1 MRKMRTAEEMV
12 EYCEEKGTAGEWG
25 RILKKHF
32 MPIEGILKK
41 NEYVICCFAATQYVT
56 VYGDEPREY
65 VYALTDRRLL
75 IGRKGRGCYKLYSTL
90 YANLNNIEVGT
101 KNVLIDSIKAEES
114 AEVEEEIAIN
124 IKRELEIILPIILKQ
139 KNAREQA
146 NRFTGSIA
154 DELIKFK
161 QLRDEGV
168 LTEAEFQKQKDLLLN
183 PGWDEFVV
191 DFDVENKDDKKTYRV
206 KRPLRIHKKK

>member
-12 EYCEEKGTAGEWG
+12 NYCKERGTNNSNWKNLKQHFKIIEN
-25 RILKKHF
+25 ILR
-32 MPIEGILKK
+32 ED
-41 NEYVICCFAATQYVT
+41 EYVVCCFGGYQPVI
-56 VYGDEPREY
+56 VYGDEPKKY
-65 VYALTDRRLL
+65 VYALTNRRLL
-75 IGRKGRGCYKLYSTL
+75 KARVGFKCRILYSTI
-90 YANLNNIEVGT
+90 YENLNYIESGSY
-101 KNVLIDSIKAEES
+101 NVVIDSNKAEES
-114 AEVEEEIAIN
+114 VEINEEIATN
-124 IKRELEIILPIILKQ
+124 LKNELQLVLPIIMKQ
-139 KNAREQA
+139 KASYRRA
-146 NRFTGSIA
+146 TRFTGSVA